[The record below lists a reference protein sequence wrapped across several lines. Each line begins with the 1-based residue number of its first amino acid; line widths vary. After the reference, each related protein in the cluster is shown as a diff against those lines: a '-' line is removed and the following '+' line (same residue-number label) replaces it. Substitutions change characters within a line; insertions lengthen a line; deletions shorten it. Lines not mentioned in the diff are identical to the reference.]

1 MSFSWQGDTLRVGCK
16 DTYYYIARTHVE
28 QADHFCW
35 QQPLDGQSFVVD
47 GIFAFISNRA
57 LAELKKNG
65 AFTYDDILW
74 QRIDDSADDSI
85 IHVKA
90 PATGTEMW
98 IDAESPL
105 PLVLELRN
113 NPFGIEWRVK
123 TPPSLPKGEESQVA
137 GRNGTTSYTQ
147 GWMSMSSV
155 CSIMSMSVGKSLV
168 SKSPV
173 MQRVVSEAVSCT
185 PY

>member
-1 MSFSWQGDTLRVGCK
+1 M
-16 DTYYYIARTHVE
+16 
-28 QADHFCW
+28 
-35 QQPLDGQSFVVD
+35 VD
-47 GIFAFISNRA
+47 GTFAFISDRA

-65 AFTYDDILW
+65 AFTYDGILW

-185 PY
+185 PYRRPISRNASLMGVFSKWKAGGCWVLGDGCWVVGVERGVMVAM